1 MPSHC
6 EELSPSQITTSKKI
20 PPQLPL
26 FKMLSCRWIQA
37 GLHLRYWPDF
47 IPFF

>member
-6 EELSPSQITTSKKI
+6 EEFIPQPNNPPQKI

-37 GLHLRYWPDF
+37 GLHSRYWPDF
-47 IPFF
+47 IPLF